1 MSERDLRHIDRA
13 DAGDGA
19 HAWHL
24 LAVGDLCVT
33 PGGVGDAGDSARIGG
48 RLADV
53 IAGSEIAVA
62 NLEGAIAGDRPI
74 GKSGPAVS
82 IDPRL
87 PSWARERG
95 FDLVTLAN
103 NHIMDWGEDGLWRT
117 VAACDAAGLRHCGA
131 GANGRDAVAPAEL
144 LVGDGV
150 RLAIFSLCER
160 EFGVAGGDAS
170 GAAWIGDPAVI
181 ACVREAAARNDVVIV
196 FAHGGVEEVPLPPPE
211 RRDQLRA
218 LVDAGA
224 TAVIGHHPH
233 VPQGWERYGAGI
245 IAYSVGNFLFDYPEG
260 ARYPKTEWGIALD
273 LSFDGAVLAGME
285 VIPIERTYDE
295 GLSPRTV
302 REVDDPIRSE
312 AMLAHLHEVSAIM
325 ADPDLFERY
334 WQATARHLWRT
345 RYRRWLQR
353 ASGVHTVGNVRSQA
367 RDLMAALRRRFLPG
381 RASAGPAD
389 SLPALGNP
397 LMLLNL
403 VRNESHR
410 WCIERALAIESGDE
424 PDRTTPEVE
433 RGVWRL
439 MDWTEDR

>member
-1 MSERDLRHIDRA
+1 MNERDLRHIDVA
-13 DAGDGA
+13 SGDGA
-19 HAWHL
+19 RAWHL
-24 LAVGDLCVT
+24 LAVGDLCVA
-33 PGGVGDAGDSARIGG
+33 PGGIGDAGDSARITG
-48 RLADV
+48 RLADA
-53 IAGSEIAVA
+53 IARSEIAVA

-82 IDPRL
+82 IDPSL

-103 NHIMDWGEDGLWRT
+103 NHIMDWGTDGLART
-117 VAACDAAGLRHCGA
+117 VAACDAVGLKHCGA
-131 GANGRDAVAPAEL
+131 GANQREAASPAEL

-150 RLAIFSLCER
+150 RAAIFSLCER
-160 EFGVAGGDAS
+160 EFGVAGRDTA
-170 GAAWIGDPAVI
+170 GAAWIGDAAVI
-181 ACVREAAARNDVVIV
+181 ARVREAAARNDAVIV
-196 FAHGGVEEVPLPPPE
+196 FAHGGVEEVSLPPPE

-233 VPQGWERYGAGI
+233 VPQGWERHGAGI
-245 IAYSVGNFLFDYPEG
+245 IMYSVGNFLFDYPEG

-273 LSFDGAVLAGME
+273 LTFNGAVLVGVE
-285 VIPIERTYDE
+285 VMPIERACNE
-295 GLSPRTV
+295 APCPRTV
-302 REVDDPIRSE
+302 RDVEDPARRD
-312 AMLAHLHEVSAIM
+312 AMLAHLHELSAIM

-334 WQATARHLWRT
+334 WQATAKHLWRT

-353 ASGVHTVGNVRSQA
+353 ASGVHAVGNVRSQV
-367 RDLMAALRRRFLPG
+367 RDLIAALRRRFLPG
-381 RASAGPAD
+381 RASAQPTGL
-389 SLPALGNP
+389 LPALGNP

-424 PDRTTPEVE
+424 PDGTTPEIE
-433 RGVWRL
+433 RDVRRL
-439 MDWTEDR
+439 MDWTEER